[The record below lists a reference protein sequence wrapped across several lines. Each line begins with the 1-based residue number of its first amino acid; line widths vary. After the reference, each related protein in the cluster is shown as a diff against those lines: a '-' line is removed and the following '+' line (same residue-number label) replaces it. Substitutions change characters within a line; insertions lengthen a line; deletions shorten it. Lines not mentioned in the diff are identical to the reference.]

1 MSTRNFDS
9 RVIVER
15 LQNRNHAKHVYEQRA
30 RGQPLLQNPQ
40 TANGNA
46 SMATLYQD
54 GTQTVYN
61 KGLIGGAYS
70 SQLGGPYGVPN
81 YILPPRGTI
90 PGIPEILTVASGDQS
105 LTVFFVPNAND
116 GGLPVTYYDYSV
128 NNGIT
133 YTAIDTTT
141 SPITINGLLN
151 GVIYTVLLRAWNEL
165 GPSYP
170 SAGVQGTPSTTPDAP
185 TNLSITSGNQQ
196 LSVSFTAAQNGGSP
210 ITNYQYS
217 INNGSSYTSVS
228 PSQTTSP
235 ILITGLVNGTTYSIK
250 IRAVNAIGAGTES
263 NTITGVPANLPS
275 APTILSSLSA
285 DQSVYLYITA
295 GSSGGSPI
303 TNYEYTLDGS
313 SWTALSPA
321 DALTPIKIGGL
332 TNDTVYTIQVRSYT
346 DIGVSPASN
355 SVSVTPQAGSVP
367 TAALYFDPDNTSS
380 YSGSGSTLS
389 NIGSFGALNG
399 TKSAGVSY
407 VTGTGISRNVFNFNG
422 SDYVSFGQYQ
432 FGTTF
437 TVSGWVYPRN
447 KSSINSLIAN
457 VGANQSPS
465 GFKFGW
471 NNWNANNLTMI
482 YEGGNGS
489 SGNSQASIANTVVY
503 DQWQHLTYI
512 IDVTNRLVFFLRNGV
527 PVDTAG
533 YSNNQIVANV
543 GTNNVAFRIGTF
555 TDGSYGMNAQLG
567 YLKVYAGIRTV
578 SEIEAEFNASKSS
591 FGL

>member
-61 KGLIGGAYS
+61 KGLVGGTYT
-70 SQLGGPYGVPN
+70 SQQGGPYGVPL

-90 PGIPEILTVASGDQS
+90 PGRPTILTVASGDQS
-105 LTVFFVPNAND
+105 LSVFFTANVND
-116 GGLPVTYYDYSV
+116 GGLPVTYYDYSI

-133 YTAIDTTT
+133 YTAVQTTA
-141 SPITINGLLN
+141 SPITISGLINGA
-151 GVIYTVLLRAWNEL
+151 IYTVLLRAWNEL

-170 SAGVQGTPSTTPDAP
+170 SDGVQGTPASTPAAP

-196 LSVSFTAAQNGGSP
+196 LSVSFIAGSNGGSA

-217 INNGSSYTSVS
+217 INNGTSYTSVS

-235 ILITGLVNGTTYSIK
+235 IVITGLVNGTTYSIK
-250 IRAVNAIGAGTES
+250 IRAINTIGAGTPS
-263 NTITGVPANLPS
+263 ATITGSPADLPS
-275 APTILSSLSA
+275 APTILSSLVG
-285 DQSVYLYITA
+285 DQSIYLYITA

-313 SWTALSPA
+313 SWSALSPI
-321 DALTPIKIGGL
+321 DALTPIKITGL
-332 TNDTVYTIQVRSYT
+332 TNGTPYTIQVRAYT
-346 DIGVSPASN
+346 AIGVSPSSN
-355 SVSVTPQAGSVP
+355 SVSVTPQSGSSP
-367 TAALYFDPDNTSS
+367 TPVLYYDPNNSSS
-380 YSGSGSTLS
+380 YSGSGSTLA
-389 NIGSFGALNG
+389 NIGSFGALDG

-407 VTGTGISRNVFNFNG
+407 VTGTGISRNVFNFDGN
-422 SDYVSFGQYQ
+422 DYVSFGQYQ
-432 FGTTF
+432 FGTSF
-437 TVSGWVYPRN
+437 TISAWVYPRN
-447 KSSINSLIAN
+447 KSSINGLVAN
-457 VGANQSPS
+457 VGSNQAPS
-465 GFKFGW
+465 GFKVGW
-471 NNWNANNLTMI
+471 NNWNSNNLTML

-489 SGNSQASIANTVVY
+489 SGNAQSTVNNTVVY
-503 DQWQHLTYI
+503 NEWQYLTYI
-512 IDVTNRLVFFLRNGV
+512 IDVTNQLVLFLRNGV
-527 PVDTAG
+527 PVDTAS
-533 YSNNQIVANV
+533 YSNNQIVANI
-543 GTNNVAFRIGTF
+543 GTNNPAFRIGTF

-567 YLKVYAGIRTV
+567 YLKIYSGIRTV
-578 SEIEAEFNASKSS
+578 SEIEADFNASKSS